1 MSDVEPAAVDPDE
14 DPDDDW
20 ERPKPPR
27 QVTPPQAM
35 LAVVV
40 LCVFCLVI
48 GFVLGRTL

>member
-1 MSDVEPAAVDPDE
+1 MSDVEPAAVDPD
-14 DPDDDW
+14 DDF
-20 ERPKPPR
+20 ERPRPPR

-40 LCVFCLVI
+40 LCMLCLVI

>member
-1 MSDVEPAAVDPDE
+1 MSDPSE
-14 DPDDDW
+14 DTEDGEYDDDF